1 MERFETLRDQT
12 SDILFSMH
20 QFDPPVSPVVNSSQR
35 SFNGAQVIE
44 EVLRSPRVKNAA
56 TEVRSLVICNQ

>member
-1 MERFETLRDQT
+1 MERFETLRDQA
-12 SDILFSMH
+12 SDLLFSMH
-20 QFDPPVSPVVNSSQR
+20 QFNPPVSPVVNSSQR

-56 TEVRSLVICNQ
+56 TEVRNRIL